1 MAQPKVR
8 CWLQKE
14 FASATRGQKAALTRS
29 QKIMNNRFLLYIA
42 FSLVL
47 FMIWQQWKIE
57 QTPLDSAEIQAQKN
71 NSLGETNQSE
81 ELLDHAE
88 MDLNVKSGQAFN
100 KETSHN
106 KEIKNSKE
114 VVLQNSDVEV
124 TIDTIGATVKKVKLL
139 KYFETTSPGSKN
151 INLFDYKDE
160 FYVGQSGLLHDK
172 DASKKNQKKLAP
184 NHHDLFVVLEE
195 DGKNVTLEWK
205 DKSGQIKV
213 LKKIS
218 LDDSGYKINVENVVI
233 NQSSRAWAG
242 RQYRQIRRS
251 SDGEGRS
258 WVTPT
263 FTGSAYYDGK
273 YNKLSYGD
281 IADSKPKF
289 NVQGGWIAMMEHYF
303 VSSWYFPKN
312 ENNLFYTKEILVNDK
327 RSDYIIGSRSEA
339 VIIQPNERGS
349 LSSSLYVG
357 PKTQKELENISE
369 GLELTIDYGVL
380 TFISKP
386 LFWLLDKIH
395 SFTGN
400 WGWAII
406 FLTILIKLAF
416 YKLSETSYRSM
427 AKMKQFS
434 PKIQSIRER
443 YGSDRQKM
451 NQAMMDMYRQEKI
464 NPLGGCWPILI
475 QIPVFI
481 ALYWVLLESVELR
494 QADFIFWL
502 NDLSAKD
509 PYYVLPLIM
518 GASMYFQQ
526 KLNPAPPDPM
536 QARVMQMLP
545 IIFTA
550 FFAFFPSGLVLYWVV
565 NNLLSIAQQWKI
577 TKSITSN

>member
-1 MAQPKVR
+1 
-8 CWLQKE
+8 
-14 FASATRGQKAALTRS
+14 
-29 QKIMNNRFLLYIA
+29 MNNRFLLYIA
-42 FSLVL
+42 FTLVL

-57 QTPLDSAEIQAQKN
+57 QAPVVNNTNINNTNITNKEESTLQDFPEEAIMDSNSGNSNNKN
-71 NSLGETNQSE
+71 QELVEQVKVKTGE
-81 ELLDHAE
+81 ELTLSNN
-88 MDLNVKSGQAFN
+88 DLA
-100 KETSHN
+100 
-106 KEIKNSKE
+106 I
-114 VVLQNSDVEV
+114 
-124 TIDTIGATVKKVKLL
+124 TIDTAGGTIKKADLL
-139 KYFETTSPGSKN
+139 NYFETTEPNSKN
-151 INLFDYKDE
+151 ISLLDFEKDY
-160 FYVGQSGLLHDK
+160 YVAQSGLLHDK
-172 DASKKNQKKLAP
+172 SSNRIEKPKLAP
-184 NHHDLFVVLEE
+184 NHHDLYIVKSKRNNSLV
-195 DGKNVTLEWK
+195 LEWK
-205 DKSGQIKV
+205 NEDSGIKV
-213 LKKIS
+213 LKKIY
-218 LDDSGYKINVENVVI
+218 LDEAGYRINIENTVI
-233 NQSSRAWAG
+233 NGSNKAWSG
-242 RQYRQIRRS
+242 RQYRQIRRKS
-251 SDGEGRS
+251 TGEGRS

-263 FTGSAYYDGK
+263 FTGGAYYDGT
-273 YNKLSYGD
+273 YNKISYD
-281 IADSKPKF
+281 EIAEKKPKF
-289 NVQGGWIAMMEHYF
+289 NVLSGWVAMMEHYF
-303 VSSWYFPKN
+303 VSAWFFPKE
-312 ENNLFYTKEILVNDK
+312 ENNLFYTKEILVDDY
-327 RSDYIIGSRSEA
+327 RRDYIIGARSEA
-339 VIIQPNERGS
+339 VLVQPKETGKLN
-349 LSSSLYVG
+349 SSLYVG
-357 PKTQKELENISE
+357 PKLQKELENISD

-386 LFWLLDKIH
+386 LFWLLDKIY
-395 SFTGN
+395 SIVGN

-406 FLTILIKLAF
+406 LLTLLIKLAF
-416 YKLSETSYRSM
+416 YKLSETSYKSM

-509 PYYVLPLIM
+509 PYFVLPLIM

-536 QARVMQMLP
+536 QAKVMQMLP

-577 TKSITSN
+577 TKSITSK

>member
-1 MAQPKVR
+1 
-8 CWLQKE
+8 
-14 FASATRGQKAALTRS
+14 
-29 QKIMNNRFLLYIA
+29 MNNRFLLYIA
-42 FSLVL
+42 FTLVL

-57 QTPLDSAEIQAQKN
+57 QAPVVNNTNINNTNITNKEESTLQDFPEEAIMDSNSGNSNNKN
-71 NSLGETNQSE
+71 QELVEQVKVKTGE
-81 ELLDHAE
+81 ELTLSNN
-88 MDLNVKSGQAFN
+88 DL
-100 KETSHN
+100 T
-106 KEIKNSKE
+106 I
-114 VVLQNSDVEV
+114 
-124 TIDTIGATVKKVKLL
+124 TIDTAGGTIKKADLL
-139 KYFETTSPGSKN
+139 NYFETTEPNSKN
-151 INLFDYKDE
+151 ISLLDFEKDY
-160 FYVGQSGLLHDK
+160 YVAQSGLLHDK
-172 DASKKNQKKLAP
+172 SSNRIEKPKLAP
-184 NHHDLFVVLEE
+184 NHHDLYIVKSK
-195 DGKNVTLEWK
+195 KNNSLVLEWK
-205 DKSGQIKV
+205 NEDRGIKV
-213 LKKIS
+213 LKKIY
-218 LDDSGYKINVENVVI
+218 LDEAGYRINIENTVI
-233 NQSSRAWAG
+233 NGSNKAWSG
-242 RQYRQIRRS
+242 RQYRQIRRKS
-251 SDGEGRS
+251 TGEGRS

-263 FTGSAYYDGK
+263 FTGGAYYDGT
-273 YNKLSYGD
+273 YNKISYD
-281 IADSKPKF
+281 EIAEKKPKF
-289 NVQGGWIAMMEHYF
+289 NVLSGWVAMMEHYF
-303 VSSWYFPKN
+303 VSAWFFPKE
-312 ENNLFYTKEILVNDK
+312 ENNLFYTKEILVDDY
-327 RSDYIIGSRSEA
+327 RRDYIIGARSEA
-339 VIIQPNERGS
+339 VLVQPKETGKLN
-349 LSSSLYVG
+349 SSLYVG
-357 PKTQKELENISE
+357 PKLQKELENISD

-386 LFWLLDKIH
+386 LFWLLDKIY
-395 SFTGN
+395 SIVGN

-406 FLTILIKLAF
+406 LLTLLIKLAF
-416 YKLSETSYRSM
+416 YKLSETSYKSM

-509 PYYVLPLIM
+509 PYFVLPLIM

-536 QARVMQMLP
+536 QAKVMQMLP

-577 TKSITSN
+577 TKSITSK

>member
-1 MAQPKVR
+1 
-8 CWLQKE
+8 
-14 FASATRGQKAALTRS
+14 
-29 QKIMNNRFLLYIA
+29 MNNRFLLYIA
-42 FSLVL
+42 FTLVL

-57 QTPLDSAEIQAQKN
+57 QAPVVNNTNINNTNITNKEKSTLQDFPEEAIIDSNSGNSNNKN
-71 NSLGETNQSE
+71 QELVEQVKVKTGE
-81 ELLDHAE
+81 ELTLSNN
-88 MDLNVKSGQAFN
+88 DLA
-100 KETSHN
+100 
-106 KEIKNSKE
+106 I
-114 VVLQNSDVEV
+114 
-124 TIDTIGATVKKVKLL
+124 TIDTAGGTIKKADLL
-139 KYFETTSPGSKN
+139 NYFETTEPNSKN
-151 INLFDYKDE
+151 ISLLDFDKDY
-160 FYVGQSGLLHDK
+160 YVAQSGLLHDK
-172 DASKKNQKKLAP
+172 SSNRIEKPKLAP
-184 NHHDLFVVLEE
+184 NHHDLYIVKSKRNNSLV
-195 DGKNVTLEWK
+195 LEWK
-205 DKSGQIKV
+205 NEDSGIKV
-213 LKKIS
+213 LKKIY
-218 LDDSGYKINVENVVI
+218 LDEAGYRINIENTVI
-233 NQSSRAWAG
+233 NGSNKAWSG
-242 RQYRQIRRS
+242 RQYRQIRRKS
-251 SDGEGRS
+251 TGEGRS

-263 FTGSAYYDGK
+263 FTGGAYYDGT
-273 YNKLSYGD
+273 YNKISYD
-281 IADSKPKF
+281 EIAEKKPKF
-289 NVQGGWIAMMEHYF
+289 NVLSGWVAMMEHYF
-303 VSSWYFPKN
+303 VSAWFFPKE
-312 ENNLFYTKEILVNDK
+312 ENNLFYTKEILVDDY
-327 RSDYIIGSRSEA
+327 RRDYIIGARSEA
-339 VIIQPNERGS
+339 VLVQPKETGKLN
-349 LSSSLYVG
+349 SSLYVG
-357 PKTQKELENISE
+357 PKLQKELENISD

-386 LFWLLDKIH
+386 LFWLLDKIY
-395 SFTGN
+395 SIVGN

-406 FLTILIKLAF
+406 LLTLLIKLAF
-416 YKLSETSYRSM
+416 YKLSETSYKSM

-509 PYYVLPLIM
+509 PYFVLPLIM

-536 QARVMQMLP
+536 QAKVMQMLP

-577 TKSITSN
+577 TKSITSK